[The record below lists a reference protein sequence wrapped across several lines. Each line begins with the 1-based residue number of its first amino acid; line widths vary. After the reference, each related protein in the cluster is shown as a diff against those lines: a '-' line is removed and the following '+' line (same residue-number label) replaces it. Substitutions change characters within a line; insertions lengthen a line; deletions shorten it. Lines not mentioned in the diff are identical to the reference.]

1 MDALVRRNVLI
12 KLMVGLVIIA
22 CIAPL
27 FIKGSS
33 GEPLMTLDDWK
44 INVPVQ
50 LKGLVGNLTSGAKM
64 SPPRARAAAEAG
76 L

>member
-1 MDALVRRNVLI
+1 
-12 KLMVGLVIIA
+12 MVGLVIIA

-44 INVPVQ
+44 INSPVQ
-50 LKGLVGNLTSGAKM
+50 LKGLVGHLISGAKM
-64 SPPRARAAAEAG
+64 SPRARAAAEVG

>member
-1 MDALVRRNVLI
+1 
-12 KLMVGLVIIA
+12 MVGLVIIA

-50 LKGLVGNLTSGAKM
+50 LKGLVGDLISGAKM
-64 SPPRARAAAEAG
+64 APRARAAAEGG

>member
-64 SPPRARAAAEAG
+64 SPRARAVVEAG

>member
-1 MDALVRRNVLI
+1 
-12 KLMVGLVIIA
+12 MVGLVIIA

>member
-1 MDALVRRNVLI
+1 LI

-64 SPPRARAAAEAG
+64 FLPPLCARAAAEAG

>member
-1 MDALVRRNVLI
+1 
-12 KLMVGLVIIA
+12 MVGLVIIA

-27 FIKGSS
+27 FIKGAS

-50 LKGLVGNLTSGAKM
+50 LKGLVGHLISGA
-64 SPPRARAAAEAG
+64 PRARAAAEVG